1 MPPYAAPVGIDKK
14 VRKQL
19 VCIKRFAAQLREIL
33 IGLERSNRNEI
44 GMNRIFKRFS
54 IGIGVAL
61 GLSTAALAQWS
72 IGQPGTREAPQ
83 GQNRYVYLVM
93 ADPLPGREAD
103 FNDGYQNV
111 HMGDLVQL
119 PGWTGAQRFR
129 LVPDVTPRNTKPLY
143 RRGNLIIW
151 DQEGADL
158 GKLQS
163 DSRSAIAG
171 GKSRLIPGF
180 DYSDGGSVR
189 ATYQVIGPRA
199 TRPDGKKP
207 FIPDY
212 ADNKTPR
219 PNRYI
224 MLDFVEPG
232 AEVRDADFEAA
243 LSRHVSEVLALPGF
257 SAAQR
262 FRLAAPPPGA
272 TPPRLAFTKYL
283 VIWETEGSNAQ
294 GLQDATAAATTAG
307 QVKALAADAAT
318 AQSSWWVPTS
328 PFITKD
334 DFER

>member
-1 MPPYAAPVGIDKK
+1 MCG
-14 VRKQL
+14 
-19 VCIKRFAAQLREIL
+19 
-33 IGLERSNRNEI
+33 
-44 GMNRIFKRFS
+44 IFKRFS
-54 IGIGVAL
+54 IGVGVAL
-61 GLSTAALAQWS
+61 GLSTAAPAQWS
-72 IGQPGTREAPQ
+72 IGQPGTREAPK

-103 FNDGYQNV
+103 FNDGYQNM

-129 LVPDVTPRNTKPLY
+129 LVPDVTPRNTQPLY
-143 RRGNLIIW
+143 RRGNLIVW

-163 DSRSAIAG
+163 DSRAAIAG

-189 ATYQVIGPRA
+189 AIYQVIGPRA
-199 TRPDGKKP
+199 TRPDGRKP

-224 MLDFVEPG
+224 MLDFVEPVAAVG
-232 AEVRDADFEAA
+232 DADFEAA
-243 LSRHVSEVLALPGF
+243 LSRRVSEVLALPGWM
-257 SAAQR
+257 AAQR
-262 FRLAAPPPGA
+262 FRFA
-272 TPPRLAFTKYL
+272 TPPRGAAPQRLTFPKYL

-294 GLQDATAAATTAG
+294 GLQDALAAATKSG
-307 QVKALAADAAT
+307 QIAALAADAAT
-318 AQSSWWVPTS
+318 AQSSWWVTTS
-328 PFITKD
+328 PFIIKD
-334 DFER
+334 DFQR

>member
-1 MPPYAAPVGIDKK
+1 MVFAKRCEVCPGGNGERRVLRRLVSGG
-14 VRKQL
+14 KQL
-19 VCIKRFAAQLREIL
+19 AIGAAL
-33 IGLERSNRNEI
+33 
-44 GMNRIFKRFS
+44 
-54 IGIGVAL
+54 AA

-72 IGQPGTREAPQ
+72 IGQPGTREAPK

-93 ADPLPGREAD
+93 SDPLPGREAD
-103 FNDGYQNV
+103 FNDGYQNM

-129 LVPDVTPRNTKPLY
+129 LVGVTPRKTQPLY

-163 DSRSAIAG
+163 DSRAAIAG

-180 DYSDGGSVR
+180 DYSEEGPVR

-199 TRPDGKKP
+199 TRPDGRKP

-224 MLDFVEPG
+224 MLDFVEPAAG
-232 AEVRDADFEAA
+232 VSDADFEAA
-243 LSRHVSEVLALPGF
+243 LSRRVSEVLALPGWM
-257 SAAQR
+257 AAQR
-262 FRLAAPPPGA
+262 FRLAIPPAGA
-272 TPPRLAFTKYL
+272 APPRLPFPKYL
-283 VIWETEGSNAQ
+283 VVWETEGNDAQ
-294 GLQDATAAATTAG
+294 SLQDALTAATRGG
-307 QVKALAADAAT
+307 QVTAPAADAAT
-318 AQSSWWVPTS
+318 TQLSWWAPTS
-328 PFITKD
+328 PFITKE
-334 DFER
+334 DFQR